1 MFILFLKMQTL
12 YKNKLYKAFCN
23 IMLLHQIASKQTVDY
38 QEREQPNSANFCLLM
53 VPNAALSSQLPVV
66 VMLGLW
72 EKELLGKAGFWAAAY
87 FFFARVDW

>member
-38 QEREQPNSANFCLLM
+38 QEREQSTSAYLWCPMLPFPANCPLL
-53 VPNAALSSQLPVV
+53 LC
-66 VMLGLW
+66 W
-72 EKELLGKAGFWAAAY
+72 DYEKKSC
-87 FFFARVDW
+87 